1 MKLKIVSTYETII
14 KVETLQED
22 RLDWIKILW
31 FF

>member
-22 RLDWIKILW
+22 RLDWI
-31 FF
+31 